1 MTQRISRRHLGCPV
15 KPPAFALLAVPAA
28 LLAALLAGGCGGPA
42 PAAPPPPEA
51 PVTVSTPV
59 RREVIE
65 WDTFTGRL
73 EAPETVEVRP
83 RVGGYVTEAKFAEGA
98 LVKKDDLLF
107 VIDPRPFQ
115 ASADRAKAQVEQAKA
130 KVELAK
136 ADYDQAVELKP
147 KDAISS
153 IEYNQRTFDYKDAQ
167 AALAAAEAQ
176 SETAQLDLSFTR
188 VTAPISGRIGRKLVT
203 PGNLVTGGTNGPEA
217 TMLAVITSVDPVYC
231 YVDVDEASALKYQ
244 RLAREKRRVSA
255 RDARIPCFLQL
266 ANETDFPHEGFVD
279 FVDNRVDPNT
289 GTLRARG
296 VFPNPDGELTP
307 GYFGRLRVPGSGRYD
322 ALLVADTAIGTDQSQ
337 RTLLLVDPKTDQV
350 EYRPVSVGPLFGGL
364 RVVSEG
370 LKPGEWVIT
379 NGAMKARPGSKVKP
393 TLAPMPDDRGP
404 GGLGA
409 AGVSDENQQTAPGS
423 PATRAL
429 PKQSQVQAA
438 GPSTMP
444 TTAPATMPAAG

>member
-15 KPPAFALLAVPAA
+15 PPLAAALLALP
-28 LLAALLAGGCGGPA
+28 AALLAGGCGGPA
-42 PAAPPPPEA
+42 PAAPPPQVV

-83 RVGGYVTEAKFAEGA
+83 RVGGYVTESKFAEGA
-98 LVKKDDLLF
+98 LVKQGDLLF

-115 ASADRAKAQVEQAKA
+115 ASADRAKAQVDQAKA

-136 ADYDQAVELKP
+136 ADYDQAVKLKP

-217 TMLAVITSVDPVYC
+217 TMLAVITSVDPMYC
-231 YVDVDEASALKYQ
+231 YVDVDEASVQKYQ
-244 RLAREKRRVSA
+244 RLAHENRRVSA

-266 ANETDFPHEGFVD
+266 ANETDFPHEGYVD

-296 VFPNPDGELTP
+296 VFPNPNGELTP

-322 ALLVADTAIGTDQSQ
+322 ALLVANTAIGTDQSQ
-337 RTLLLVDPKTDQV
+337 RTLLVVDPKTDVV
-350 EYRPVSVGPLFGGL
+350 EFRPVKVGPLFGGL
-364 RVVSEG
+364 RVVTDG

-379 NGAMKARPGSKVKP
+379 NGAMKARPGTPVKP

-409 AGVSDENQQTAPGS
+409 AAGAGESQQTAPGS

-429 PKQSQVQAA
+429 PKQSDVDVAA
-438 GPSTMP
+438 PSTMP
-444 TTAPATMPAAG
+444 TTAPATMPAAE